1 MEAIIEM
8 NAERKMAMLMLKTA
22 RGQLDGI
29 IRMLEEGRYCVDI
42 SNQILA
48 VEALLKKA
56 DLEILDQ
63 HIHHCVKDAI
73 VNNDRAEEK
82 IDEVLK
88 LFKRTR

>member
-1 MEAIIEM
+1 METIYEM
-8 NAERKMAMLMLKTA
+8 NAERKKAMQMLKTA

-29 IRMLEEGRYCVDI
+29 VRMLEEGRYCVDI

-48 VEALLKKA
+48 VQALLKKA

-73 VNNDRAEEK
+73 LNNDQAEEK
-82 IDEVLK
+82 IEEVLQ
-88 LFKRTR
+88 LFKRAR